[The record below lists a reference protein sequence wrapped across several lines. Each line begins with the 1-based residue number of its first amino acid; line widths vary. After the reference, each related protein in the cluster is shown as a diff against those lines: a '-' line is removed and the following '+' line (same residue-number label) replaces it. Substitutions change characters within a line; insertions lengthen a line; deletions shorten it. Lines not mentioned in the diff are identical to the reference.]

1 MARFY
6 RGTKDAISDAL
17 QLFNKAIA
25 LDPEFA
31 SAYGMA
37 ALCYVTRKSHLWMAE
52 RAQETAAMG
61 RLARQA
67 ARLGKDDPT
76 ALYAGGFALAQVEG
90 HLDAGAALIDR
101 ALALDPNLAATW
113 HTSGWVRIHLREPEA
128 AIEHL
133 TRAMRLNPV
142 DPQPYMMQHGMAA
155 AYFLAGRYEEAS
167 SWAEKALRE
176 HPNYLPAI
184 RMSAASLAF
193 AGRLTEAQKA
203 MARMREIDPALRAA
217 GLKDLVPFRRPDDF
231 ARYVEG
237 LRRAELP
244 D

>member
-142 DPQPYMMQHGMAA
+142 DPQLYMMQHGMAA

-184 RMSAASLAF
+184 RMSAAPIGHFRPIRLVFACRSMSASL
-193 AGRLTEAQKA
+193 
-203 MARMREIDPALRAA
+203 RE
-217 GLKDLVPFRRPDDF
+217 
-231 ARYVEG
+231 
-237 LRRAELP
+237 RAEAVRGP
-244 D
+244 